1 MADDNAMSL
10 LQQADSLM
18 EQGQAQWDAALELY
32 EKVLAVEPENQDAC
46 LNASKIYAIR
56 GRIPEAVKQYV
67 TLMNIYSKLEQFK
80 PALENAK
87 RVLQLQPENVDVR
100 ILSIKIYKQLN
111 DIKSLVAEQIKLARI
126 FLEIGK
132 GDESIKLLK
141 DAQEYAP
148 SDLNIT
154 LQLADIA
161 MSHGQM
167 AEAINNYKIVAN
179 SYLQRKEFEQAL
191 NAFRRI
197 KVMASNDSRLLMTL
211 GNLYY
216 ILGRYSEAQTEYRT
230 IFQHDMTNREAFM
243 AFGFAS
249 QKLGKPRDALLGFNK
264 VIQMDPTD
272 ALALEKIGEI
282 NQDNNGI
289 SEAVKYY
296 LNSANNYMQVGENE
310 SAIKLY
316 QRVLKLDSANS
327 TANRELT
334 TLGAPLH
341 SSSCMQTTEFN
352 PRLEEITDY
361 SFVLPNKDE
370 ADIDGVEHKKD
381 DKSHMLVKKESGG
394 GGKLM
399 SKGFGKKGGA
409 GRPMLGAGDEEEDEG
424 GMFKSKF
431 GKKGGMKG
439 KASKPMLKSKA
450 QREEEAR
457 LQREAELAE
466 QREKE
471 AQEAKGKVKL
481 SKESDSEFMLEPPDS
496 SAQLQESKDSM
507 IDPNLQPPSF
517 GGDMA
522 NEEVPLFGGS
532 NFDNNEIQPPSF
544 GEVPS
549 DNDSSFGGFGNE
561 VQAPSFGEAPS
572 NNDSPFG
579 GFGNEV
585 QAPSFGE
592 APSSNDS
599 PFGDFGNEVQAP
611 SFGESPSG
619 NDSPFG
625 SFGNEVQAPAFGEA
639 QTDTD
644 SPFGS
649 FGNDPQAPVFG
660 DPMSANDPPFAGFG
674 NDAQVPAFGES
685 PSSNDSPFGSF
696 GNEVQAP
703 AFGEVPSSNDS
714 SFGGFGNEVQAPVF
728 GEPTNANANQ
738 EFVENSEMSFN
749 AMPDFGDIPTFGEL
763 PPLDSSIENKIEN
776 NENDSPF
783 AQNVNPEAHTA
794 VFDSSAFDNDS
805 LFAPSSDPF
814 GSPSDPFASSS
825 DPFAPSSD
833 PFASSSDPF
842 TPSSVDQN
850 TLSSDE
856 NKANS
861 SIFETEAPE
870 FSVSLRK
877 EGLSVNEPLQ
887 EEQSEKIISEPVAQD
902 DLGSPFS
909 STPSGDDVNDPFAST
924 PSGDDVNDPFVSTPS
939 VNDVNDPFAST
950 SSGDLLSSP
959 FASTPSGDDVNDP
972 FASTPSV
979 EDVNDPFAPT
989 PSVEDLSDPFAST
1002 PSVEDL
1008 SDPFAPTPSVEG
1020 LSDPFASTPSVEGLS
1035 DPFASTPPVEDS
1047 NSPFAEHTDNTPIF
1061 DSTEVSSATPDD
1073 ITDFT
1078 PNVSP
1083 EAPTM
1088 QFSPRDPA
1096 EIPTGSL
1103 LILPKQVNIVN
1114 EDSSMSSMFADLPF
1128 EKSEQEEDFTNKEPE
1143 KEENKISAIELV
1155 KLTGKDLIGA
1165 SSTTGDLKEKLSPAK
1180 IYQERCDSI
1189 KEKVEA
1195 GDISGAIDIY
1205 NQLLEEN
1212 PTNLELRSDL
1222 AELYYTN
1229 GIYNEALE
1237 QYSML
1242 IEKEP
1247 TRTDYLQKL
1256 VSLGIWGEN
1265 IEIAE
1270 KNLLSMAQ
1278 FYKANGDMPNAIDY
1292 YQSVLAVDPKN
1303 VEARDE
1309 IVDIYLEQKM
1319 EKPALHHLNVLGDLP
1334 LDNTEPNRAIEIL
1347 NKIQKYTGRQDVC
1360 LKLAQAYDKA
1370 GMVDEALDSY
1380 KLLLT
1385 KYRENSDTEN
1395 IAICLEKIKS
1405 ITPDDVTVYD
1415 ELADIYKQLNQNDK
1429 LIENRLELGKYYLS
1443 KDMQNSAIPAFEE
1456 IVSIDPD
1463 NQGARKVLIDVFL
1476 ENNNFD
1482 KAFENISVLSDIY
1495 CSEDKFDDA
1504 IELYENLISKE
1515 PKHLQARDNLV
1526 TIYLRICKNEE
1537 ALKEL
1542 IFMADEYSST
1552 AQWNEAVSVYRR
1564 ILELNPDDIKS
1575 RYALG
1580 CILNENIGAKDE
1592 ALDEFRKVFEIEPTF
1607 EENAKSYIDLLFALK
1622 DPAGAMQVINKL
1634 IETDSS
1640 WVAYRDKI
1648 VDDFKQKATANKSD
1662 MINIFNLGIIYKE
1675 LKQFDDAIKQFQT
1688 TKKQAELFIDSSIQ
1702 LALCFSMKPGMRSL
1716 AMRTLSKDINDPRF
1730 NDSEKIEMKYVLAGF
1745 YEAAGKNKEALNLYI
1760 QVETEQKG
1768 YKDASEKIR
1777 LLNN

>member
-1 MADDNAMSL
+1 MS
-10 LQQADSLM
+10 
-18 EQGQAQWDAALELY
+18 
-32 EKVLAVEPENQDAC
+32 
-46 LNASKIYAIR
+46 AS
-56 GRIPEAVKQYV
+56 
-67 TLMNIYSKLEQFK
+67 
-80 PALENAK
+80 
-87 RVLQLQPENVDVR
+87 
-100 ILSIKIYKQLN
+100 
-111 DIKSLVAEQIKLARI
+111 
-126 FLEIGK
+126 
-132 GDESIKLLK
+132 
-141 DAQEYAP
+141 
-148 SDLNIT
+148 
-154 LQLADIA
+154 
-161 MSHGQM
+161 
-167 AEAINNYKIVAN
+167 
-179 SYLQRKEFEQAL
+179 
-191 NAFRRI
+191 
-197 KVMASNDSRLLMTL
+197 
-211 GNLYY
+211 
-216 ILGRYSEAQTEYRT
+216 
-230 IFQHDMTNREAFM
+230 
-243 AFGFAS
+243 
-249 QKLGKPRDALLGFNK
+249 
-264 VIQMDPTD
+264 
-272 ALALEKIGEI
+272 
-282 NQDNNGI
+282 
-289 SEAVKYY
+289 
-296 LNSANNYMQVGENE
+296 
-310 SAIKLY
+310 
-316 QRVLKLDSANS
+316 
-327 TANRELT
+327 
-334 TLGAPLH
+334 
-341 SSSCMQTTEFN
+341 
-352 PRLEEITDY
+352 
-361 SFVLPNKDE
+361 
-370 ADIDGVEHKKD
+370 
-381 DKSHMLVKKESGG
+381 
-394 GGKLM
+394 
-399 SKGFGKKGGA
+399 
-409 GRPMLGAGDEEEDEG
+409 
-424 GMFKSKF
+424 
-431 GKKGGMKG
+431 
-439 KASKPMLKSKA
+439 
-450 QREEEAR
+450 
-457 LQREAELAE
+457 
-466 QREKE
+466 
-471 AQEAKGKVKL
+471 
-481 SKESDSEFMLEPPDS
+481 
-496 SAQLQESKDSM
+496 
-507 IDPNLQPPSF
+507 
-517 GGDMA
+517 
-522 NEEVPLFGGS
+522 
-532 NFDNNEIQPPSF
+532 
-544 GEVPS
+544 
-549 DNDSSFGGFGNE
+549 
-561 VQAPSFGEAPS
+561 
-572 NNDSPFG
+572 DSPFG

-585 QAPSFGE
+585 QSPAFGE
-592 APSSNDS
+592 PMSGSDS
-599 PFGDFGNEVQAP
+599 LFGGFGNEVQ
-611 SFGESPSG
+611 S
-619 NDSPFG
+619 
-625 SFGNEVQAPAFGEA
+625 PAFGES

-649 FGNDPQAPVFG
+649 FGN
-660 DPMSANDPPFAGFG
+660 
-674 NDAQVPAFGES
+674 
-685 PSSNDSPFGSF
+685 
-696 GNEVQAP
+696 EVQSP
-703 AFGEVPSSNDS
+703 AFGEVPSDNDS
-714 SFGGFGNEVQAPVF
+714 PFGGFGNEVQAPVF

-833 PFASSSDPF
+833 PFASTSDPFASSSDPF
-842 TPSSVDQN
+842 TPSSVEQN

-959 FASTPSGDDVNDP
+959 FTSTPSGDDVNDP

-1002 PSVEDL
+1002 PSVEAL

-1035 DPFASTPPVEDS
+1035 DPFASTPSVEDS

-1292 YQSVLAVDPKN
+1292 YQSVLAVDSKN

>member
-522 NEEVPLFGGS
+522 NDEVPLFGGS
-532 NFDNNEIQPPSF
+532 DFDNNEIQPPSF

-599 PFGDFGNEVQAP
+599 PFGSFGNEVQAP

-625 SFGNEVQAPAFGEA
+625 SFGNEVQAPAFGES

-649 FGNDPQAPVFG
+649 FGNDVQAPVFG
-660 DPMSANDPPFAGFG
+660 EA
-674 NDAQVPAFGES
+674 
-685 PSSNDSPFGSF
+685 PSGNDSPFGSF

-703 AFGEVPSSNDS
+703 
-714 SFGGFGNEVQAPVF
+714 VF
-728 GEPTNANANQ
+728 GEAP
-738 EFVENSEMSFN
+738 S
-749 AMPDFGDIPTFGEL
+749 G
-763 PPLDSSIENKIEN
+763 
-776 NENDSPF
+776 NDSPF
-783 AQNVNPEAHTA
+783 GGFANEIKAPAFGESQADT
-794 VFDSSAFDNDS
+794 DS
-805 LFAPSSDPF
+805 PF
-814 GSPSDPFASSS
+814 GSFG
-825 DPFAPSSD
+825 
-833 PFASSSDPF
+833 
-842 TPSSVDQN
+842 N
-850 TLSSDE
+850 DE
-856 NKANS
+856 LL
-861 SIFETEAPE
+861 
-870 FSVSLRK
+870 V
-877 EGLSVNEPLQ
+877 VNLHPVMILHLAVLVMILNLQ
-887 EEQSEKIISEPVAQD
+887 
-902 DLGSPFS
+902 
-909 STPSGDDVNDPFAST
+909 
-924 PSGDDVNDPFVSTPS
+924 
-939 VNDVNDPFAST
+939 
-950 SSGDLLSSP
+950 
-959 FASTPSGDDVNDP
+959 
-972 FASTPSV
+972 
-979 EDVNDPFAPT
+979 
-989 PSVEDLSDPFAST
+989 
-1002 PSVEDL
+1002 
-1008 SDPFAPTPSVEG
+1008 
-1020 LSDPFASTPSVEGLS
+1020 
-1035 DPFASTPPVEDS
+1035 
-1047 NSPFAEHTDNTPIF
+1047 H
-1061 DSTEVSSATPDD
+1061 
-1073 ITDFT
+1073 
-1078 PNVSP
+1078 
-1083 EAPTM
+1083 
-1088 QFSPRDPA
+1088 
-1096 EIPTGSL
+1096 
-1103 LILPKQVNIVN
+1103 
-1114 EDSSMSSMFADLPF
+1114 
-1128 EKSEQEEDFTNKEPE
+1128 
-1143 KEENKISAIELV
+1143 LV
-1155 KLTGKDLIGA
+1155 KLHLVMILHLVVLPMKFNLQHLVSQCLVMILHLVVLVMKFNLQHLVSQCLVQILHLVVLAMKSNLQHLANLKLIQILHLVVLA
-1165 SSTTGDLKEKLSPAK
+1165 MKFNLQHLVKFHLILILHLVVLAMKFRLQYLVS
-1180 IYQERCDSI
+1180 
-1189 KEKVEA
+1189 
-1195 GDISGAIDIY
+1195 
-1205 NQLLEEN
+1205 QLM
-1212 PTNLELRSDL
+1212 
-1222 AELYYTN
+1222 
-1229 GIYNEALE
+1229 
-1237 QYSML
+1237 QML
-1242 IEKEP
+1242 I
-1247 TRTDYLQKL
+1247 
-1256 VSLGIWGEN
+1256 
-1265 IEIAE
+1265 
-1270 KNLLSMAQ
+1270 KNLL
-1278 FYKANGDMPNAIDY
+1278 
-1292 YQSVLAVDPKN
+1292 
-1303 VEARDE
+1303 
-1309 IVDIYLEQKM
+1309 
-1319 EKPALHHLNVLGDLP
+1319 
-1334 LDNTEPNRAIEIL
+1334 
-1347 NKIQKYTGRQDVC
+1347 KIQRC
-1360 LKLAQAYDKA
+1360 LLMLCQ
-1370 GMVDEALDSY
+1370 
-1380 KLLLT
+1380 
-1385 KYRENSDTEN
+1385 
-1395 IAICLEKIKS
+1395 I
-1405 ITPDDVTVYD
+1405 
-1415 ELADIYKQLNQNDK
+1415 
-1429 LIENRLELGKYYLS
+1429 
-1443 KDMQNSAIPAFEE
+1443 
-1456 IVSIDPD
+1456 
-1463 NQGARKVLIDVFL
+1463 
-1476 ENNNFD
+1476 
-1482 KAFENISVLSDIY
+1482 
-1495 CSEDKFDDA
+1495 
-1504 IELYENLISKE
+1504 
-1515 PKHLQARDNLV
+1515 LV
-1526 TIYLRICKNEE
+1526 TSQHL
-1537 ALKEL
+1537 
-1542 IFMADEYSST
+1542 
-1552 AQWNEAVSVYRR
+1552 
-1564 ILELNPDDIKS
+1564 
-1575 RYALG
+1575 
-1580 CILNENIGAKDE
+1580 
-1592 ALDEFRKVFEIEPTF
+1592 
-1607 EENAKSYIDLLFALK
+1607 
-1622 DPAGAMQVINKL
+1622 
-1634 IETDSS
+1634 
-1640 WVAYRDKI
+1640 
-1648 VDDFKQKATANKSD
+1648 AN
-1662 MINIFNLGIIYKE
+1662 YHH
-1675 LKQFDDAIKQFQT
+1675 
-1688 TKKQAELFIDSSIQ
+1688 
-1702 LALCFSMKPGMRSL
+1702 
-1716 AMRTLSKDINDPRF
+1716 
-1730 NDSEKIEMKYVLAGF
+1730 
-1745 YEAAGKNKEALNLYI
+1745 
-1760 QVETEQKG
+1760 
-1768 YKDASEKIR
+1768 
-1777 LLNN
+1777 